1 MAKSVFQELE
11 RFADEIEFVASGS
24 RDIKD
29 VTAYLK
35 SKRIPDSTARGRI
48 DDIKKHKSVL
58 LIFEEPSTVTLNRA
72 ELEQMIEGICKILK
86 VEKTS
91 VETTGVAAALSNL
104 KTSSGEKKVQIDAL
118 KKESEELKKEISKRD
133 AIISEL
139 QDKEKTLSEA
149 LRDAGRK
156 SLEIPVVIV
165 STEEIL
171 PRVTEWEKQ
180 FVKQI
185 VEASP
190 AENKSEEKEEAKQKV
205 EEQEAKPKEEK
216 VKKDNVLLTYANY
229 VRRGIKQIFTAGFLQ
244 ERISCLLES
253 QGKTEFSSNKQY
265 VNNLLAETGYTNQQK
280 LALYAAFS
288 EYRHSDFEKLLN
300 FAGDNNVDANLLIQ
314 WVESLGDE
322 QDFLQIKNALRQFAK
337 PTEYKMK
344 YDLARELLLG
354 HWQVQFYRNGVP
366 TKFRLVSETDIEKVK
381 KELGL
386 SDSAFTYHDYVTYET
401 AKQEKEEAMVKKKK
415 KSDSHIEAPKFI
427 ERYFM
432 RDDDIIP
439 DDYDLE
445 DDAVNYGEFADES
458 EEKIYE

>member
-24 RDIKD
+24 KDIKE
-29 VTAYLK
+29 VSAYLK
-35 SKRIPDSTARGRI
+35 SKEIPDSTIRSRI

-58 LIFEEPSTVTLNRA
+58 LLFEEPSTVTLNRA
-72 ELEQMIEGICKILK
+72 ELERMVEGICKILK

-91 VETTGVAAALSNL
+91 VEATGVAAAFSNL
-104 KTSSGEKKVQIDAL
+104 RMTSGENKVQIKAL
-118 KKESEELKKEISKRD
+118 KKESEELTEEITKRD
-133 AIISEL
+133 AMISEL
-139 QDKEKTLSEA
+139 QEKEKSLSKA
-149 LRDAGRK
+149 LRDTRK
-156 SLEIPVVIV
+156 KALEIPVVLV

-185 VEASP
+185 VEAPP
-190 AENKSEEKEEAKQKV
+190 AEKKSEEKEM
-205 EEQEAKPKEEK
+205 KPQEEK
-216 VKKDNVLLTYANY
+216 AKKDNVLLTYANY
-229 VRRGIKQIFTAGFLQ
+229 VRRGIKQILTERFLQ
-244 ERISCLLES
+244 EKVKTILES
-253 QGKTEFSSNKQY
+253 QGKTEFKSDKQY
-265 VNNLLAETGYTNQQK
+265 VKNLLAEAGYTNQQK

-354 HWQVQFYRNGVP
+354 HWQVQFYHNGVP

-381 KELGL
+381 TELGL
-386 SDSAFTYHDYVTYET
+386 SDSAFTYHDFVTYET
-401 AKQEKEEAMVKKKK
+401 AKKEKEEAMVKKKK

-445 DDAVNYGEFADES
+445 GDAVNYGEFADES
-458 EEKIYE
+458 EG